1 MIYFREFVNNA
12 VVNELTVYDFT
23 PEKKLKGLD
32 IKFLKSFLPKSAK
45 SVKEATKR
53 LLGYYGEEMFTDIQF
68 HKITDT
74 DGTNYLLHQ
83 MNYWLRD
90 SQVNVTQ
97 LSISK
102 YESDWDSDWE
112 DVCEAYVSTDIF
124 FDEVESTKEV
134 VTGSFGA
141 SFNLK

>member
-1 MIYFREFVNNA
+1 MTI
-12 VVNELTVYDFT
+12 YDFT

-53 LLGYYGEEMFTDIQF
+53 LLGYYGEKMFIDIQY
-68 HKITDT
+68 HEIIDT
-74 DGTNYLLHQ
+74 DGTKYIVHQ
-83 MNYWLRD
+83 TNYWLRD
-90 SQVNVTQ
+90 SEVNVTK

-102 YESDWDSDWE
+102 YEDSFDGNYE
-112 DVCEAYVSTDIF
+112 DICEAYVTTDIF
-124 FDEVESTKEV
+124 FKEIESSKKV
-134 VTGSFGA
+134 VGGSFGA